1 MRGNQIPELTV
12 GSEEGF
18 ADLCLGMKGLLRGP
32 DGRHRFEARAMH
44 KGGPV
49 AFAVALST
57 IWKPQD
63 VEGTT
68 AHLLWGEAQLIS
80 VGNESDRFVQAL
92 DEVYRTGLGVLQM
105 RGNVKFLAVSLAGH
119 PLRIEIEPIKLKLF
133 FEHEA
138 DDRYAEVYLNCD
150 SEESRVEFHE
160 KDPDY
165 RRAVVLALSQN
176 PN

>member
-1 MRGNQIPELTV
+1 MPGNQIPELTE

-18 ADLCLGMKGLLRGP
+18 SDLSLRMEGLLRGP
-32 DGRHRFEARAMH
+32 DGRYRFEARAAH
-44 KGGPV
+44 KGRPV

-57 IWKPQD
+57 TWNAQE

-68 AHLLWGEAQLIS
+68 VSLHWGEAQLIS
-80 VGNESDRFVQAL
+80 VGNESDGFVQAL
-92 DEVYRTGLGVLQM
+92 DEVYGTGLGVLQM

-119 PLRIEIEPIKLKLF
+119 PLRIEGEPIKLKLF

-165 RRAVVLALSQN
+165 RRAVVLALSQK